1 MKKKLDLARYILK
14 GVKKINPKKAYFNL
28 HSPVMEEIDLLE
40 IKKCL
45 NSTFVSTHSNLTRK
59 FEKNI
64 SLFTKSRYT
73 IATINATSGLHI
85 AIRSLD
91 IEKDNE
97 ILLGDLNYIA
107 AANSILYVGAVPHF
121 VDINLNNLF
130 IDVKKLE
137 KYLDVIAI
145 IKKGKLIN
153 KKTGRII
160 KAIIAT
166 HIFGKGGEI
175 TELIRVAKKFRLKI
189 IEDASEALGSYY
201 KNKHLGTFGN
211 IGVLSFNGNKIITT
225 GGGGAILTNNEKLY
239 KKCFE
244 LCTISRK
251 KNVWNHDY
259 SGLGYNYRLP
269 GLNAALG
276 IAQLK
281 KIKKY
286 LKIKK
291 KVYNHYKK
299 YFTLNSVFLM
309 KNQKNFVNN
318 NWLNSL
324 FIRESNLNLIKT
336 IVLFASK
343 RKVVLRPV
351 WKLMHKI
358 EYLKKFPRM
367 KLKNSIIAEK
377 SIITL
382 PSGVDLFKK
391 KI

>member
-1 MKKKLDLARYILK
+1 MKREISLARYILK
-14 GVKKINPKKAYFNL
+14 GVKEINTKKDSFNL
-28 HSPVMEEIDLLE
+28 HSPVIEKNDLLE
-40 IKKCL
+40 VKKCL
-45 NSTFVSTHSNLTRK
+45 NSTFVSTYSNLIDK

-64 SLFTKSRYT
+64 SLFTKSKYS
-73 IATINATSGLHI
+73 IATINATSGLHV
-85 AIRSLD
+85 ALKALD
-91 IEKDNE
+91 IEKNDE
-97 ILLGDLNYIA
+97 VLLGDLNYIA

-121 VDINLNNLF
+121 IDIDLNNLF

-137 KYLDVIAI
+137 KYLDTITI
-145 IKKGKLIN
+145 FKKGKLIN
-153 KKTGRII
+153 KKTGRMI

-175 TELIRVAKKFRLKI
+175 KELIKIAKKFRLKI

-225 GGGGAILTNNEKLY
+225 GGGGAILTNDKKLY
-239 KKCFE
+239 KRCFG

-251 KNVWNHDY
+251 NKNIWEYDY
-259 SGLGYNYRLP
+259 NRLGYNYRLP
-269 GLNAALG
+269 GLNASLG
-276 IAQLK
+276 ISQLK

-286 LKIKK
+286 LQIKNKI
-291 KVYNHYKK
+291 YNHYKK
-299 YFTLNSVFLM
+299 YFNKSSIFLM
-309 KNQKNFVNN
+309 KNQKDFDNN

-324 FIRESNLNLIKT
+324 FIKESNLNLIKK
-336 IVLFASK
+336 IILIASK
-343 RKVVLRPV
+343 KKIMLRPV

-358 EYLKKFPRM
+358 KYLRQFPRM

-382 PSGVDLFKK
+382 PSGVDVFKK
-391 KI
+391 

>member
-1 MKKKLDLARYILK
+1 MKREISLARYILK
-14 GVKKINPKKAYFNL
+14 GVKEINTKKDSFNL
-28 HSPVMEEIDLLE
+28 HSPVIEKNDLLE
-40 IKKCL
+40 VKKCL
-45 NSTFVSTHSNLTRK
+45 NSTFVSTYSNLIDK

-64 SLFTKSRYT
+64 SLFTKSKYS
-73 IATINATSGLHI
+73 IATINATSGLHV
-85 AIRSLD
+85 ALKALD
-91 IEKDNE
+91 IEKNDE
-97 ILLGDLNYIA
+97 VLLGDLNYIA

-121 VDINLNNLF
+121 IDIDLNNLF

-137 KYLDVIAI
+137 KYLDTITI
-145 IKKGKLIN
+145 FKIGKLIN
-153 KKTGRII
+153 KKTGRMI

-175 TELIRVAKKFRLKI
+175 KELIKIAKKFRLKI

-225 GGGGAILTNNEKLY
+225 GGGGAILTNDKKLY
-239 KKCFE
+239 KRCFG

-251 KNVWNHDY
+251 NKNIWEYDY
-259 SGLGYNYRLP
+259 NRLGYNYRLP
-269 GLNAALG
+269 GLNASLG
-276 IAQLK
+276 ISQLK

-286 LKIKK
+286 LQIKNKI
-291 KVYNHYKK
+291 YNHYKK
-299 YFTLNSVFLM
+299 YFNKSSIFLM
-309 KNQKNFVNN
+309 KNQKDFDNN

-324 FIRESNLNLIKT
+324 FIKESNLNLIKK
-336 IVLFASK
+336 IILIASK
-343 RKVVLRPV
+343 KKIMLRPV

-358 EYLKKFPRM
+358 KYLRQFPRM

-382 PSGVDLFKK
+382 PSGVDVFKK
-391 KI
+391 